1 MGIVKPNKGSIEVDG
16 FSINDSI
23 KDWQKQL
30 GYVSQNIYLLPDTIK
45 NNIAFGIPEDQIDD
59 DLVNE
64 VIKKTSL
71 KKFVD
76 SLELGINTFIGEG
89 GALISG
95 GQKQRIGI
103 ARALYNQPKIL
114 IFDEA
119 TNALD
124 LDIEK
129 QILNE
134 ISLLKN
140 EFTLIF
146 ITHKESSI
154 KYCDQKYLINN
165 KNISKINSD

>member
-1 MGIVKPNKGSIEVDG
+1 MKWLCILS
-16 FSINDSI
+16 
-23 KDWQKQL
+23 
-30 GYVSQNIYLLPDTIK
+30 
-45 NNIAFGIPEDQIDD
+45 
-59 DLVNE
+59 
-64 VIKKTSL
+64 SL

-76 SLELGINTFIGEG
+76 SLELGINTPVGEG

-103 ARALYNQPKIL
+103 ARALYNNPRIL

-124 LDIEK
+124 FETERE
-129 QILNE
+129 ILNE
-134 ISLLKN
+134 LTLLKK

-154 KYCDQKYLINN
+154 KYCDQKYVMIN
-165 KNISKINSD
+165 KNISKI